1 MMNDDFISRHRQ
13 QPDPEFVERLYMKN
27 NTNNKRSLPMSKRI
41 FSPAFIVVIAL
52 ILATVLTF
60 TIFPSARAAFLELF
74 NFNGVSI
81 GFDEET
87 GKLITSG
94 NTDSITE
101 QTDNSVTIQDDNG
114 NIALIGVATIDGDMI
129 NLPELL
135 ADKPDVKL
143 PVVPEGY
150 IPQDQVQLTTD
161 GELIFT
167 WMNGDGSIITYKRSD
182 AVKPEGMIT
191 QANDEV
197 VTYSWPADGYFH
209 TLTAINSN
217 LSTEDLITMVP
228 D

>member
-1 MMNDDFISRHRQ
+1 
-13 QPDPEFVERLYMKN
+13 
-27 NTNNKRSLPMSKRI
+27 MSKRV
-41 FSPAFIVVIAL
+41 FSPALIVVMAL

-114 NIALIGVATIDGDMI
+114 NIASVGVATIDGDMTDLTD
-129 NLPELL
+129 LPELL
-135 ADKPDVKL
+135 ADKPDVRL

-150 IPQDQVQLTTD
+150 IQQNQVQVSTN
-161 GELIFT
+161 GSLIFT
-167 WMNGDGSIITYKRSD
+167 WMSAANSIITYERSD
-182 AVKPEGMIT
+182 AAKPEGMII
-191 QANDEV
+191 QANDEM
-197 VTYSWPADGYFH
+197 VTYSWVADGYFH

>member
-1 MMNDDFISRHRQ
+1 
-13 QPDPEFVERLYMKN
+13 
-27 NTNNKRSLPMSKRI
+27 MSKRV
-41 FSPAFIVVIAL
+41 FSPALIVVMAL

-101 QTDNSVTIQDDNG
+101 QTDNSVTIQDDDG

-129 NLPELL
+129 DLPELL

-143 PVVPEGY
+143 PAVPEGY
-150 IPQDQVQLTTD
+150 IQQDQVQVSTD
-161 GELIFT
+161 GSLIFT
-167 WMNGDGSIITYKRSD
+167 WMSAANSIITYERSE
-182 AVKPEGMIT
+182 AAKPEGMIIE
-191 QANDEV
+191 ANDEM
-197 VTYSWPADGYFH
+197 VTYSWVADGYFH

>member
-1 MMNDDFISRHRQ
+1 
-13 QPDPEFVERLYMKN
+13 
-27 NTNNKRSLPMSKRI
+27 MSKRV
-41 FSPAFIVVIAL
+41 FSPALIVVMAL

-129 NLPELL
+129 DLPELL

-150 IPQDQVQLTTD
+150 IQQDQVQVSTN
-161 GELIFT
+161 GSLIFT
-167 WMNGDGSIITYKRSD
+167 WMSAANSIITYERSD
-182 AVKPEGMIT
+182 AAKPEGMII

-197 VTYSWPADGYFH
+197 VTYSWAADGYFH
-209 TLTAINSN
+209 TLTAINSS
-217 LSTEDLITMVP
+217 LTTEDLITFVP
-228 D
+228 M